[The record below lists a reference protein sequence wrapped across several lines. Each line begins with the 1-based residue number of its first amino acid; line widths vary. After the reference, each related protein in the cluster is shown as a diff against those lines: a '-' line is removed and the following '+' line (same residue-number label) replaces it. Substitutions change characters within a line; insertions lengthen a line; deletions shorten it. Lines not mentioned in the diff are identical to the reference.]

1 MQTTSLGGLE
11 VSRLGLG
18 VMGMSAFY
26 TGKDESE
33 EGSIRTIR
41 RALDLGV
48 THLDTAEVYGRG
60 ANEAL
65 LGRAIKGRRD
75 EVVLATKFGLI
86 SHTSRPGADSTPA
99 NIRLAVEGSLRR
111 LGTDH
116 IDLYYQHRVDPH
128 TPIEDTVG
136 ALADLVAE
144 GKVRH
149 VGLSEAGPST
159 IRRAHAVHPVAAVQ
173 SEYSLW
179 TRDPEADVLPVLRE
193 LGIGLVPYSP
203 LGHGFLTGNIRSL
216 DGLDAD
222 DWRRTN
228 PRFTGGNLERN
239 LRIVDEVRSVAAETG
254 ATLAQIA
261 LAWLL
266 AQGEDITPIPGTRRV
281 ERLEE
286 NIAADGV
293 RLTPDQIGR
302 LNNLA
307 PASGDRHDRDGMA
320 AIDR

>member
-33 EGSIRTIR
+33 EDSVRTIQH
-41 RALDLGV
+41 ALDLGV
-48 THLDTAEVYGRG
+48 THLDTAEAYGEG

-65 LGRAIKGRRD
+65 LGRAIRGRRD

-149 VGLSEAGPST
+149 IGLSEAGPAT

-239 LRIVDEVRSVAAETG
+239 LRIVDEVRAVAAETG
-254 ATLAQIA
+254 ATPAQVA

-266 AQGEDITPIPGTRRV
+266 AQGEGINPIPGTRRV

-286 NIAADGV
+286 NIAADGI

-302 LNNLA
+302 LDNLT
-307 PASGDRHDRDGMA
+307 PASGDRHDRGGMA

>member
-65 LGRAIKGRRD
+65 LGRAVKGRRD
-75 EVVLATKFGLI
+75 EVVLATKFGLA
-86 SHTSRPGADSTPA
+86 SHTGRPGADSTPA
-99 NIRLAVEGSLRR
+99 NVRLAVEASLRR

-116 IDLYYQHRVDPH
+116 IDLYYQHRVDPD

-136 ALADLVAE
+136 ALADLVTQ
-144 GKVRH
+144 GKVRYI
-149 VGLSEAGPST
+149 GLSEAGPAT

-179 TRDPEADVLPVLRE
+179 TRDPEAEVLPVLRE

-239 LRIVDEVRSVAAETG
+239 LRIVEEVRSVATEAG
-254 ATLAQIA
+254 ATPAQVA

-266 AQGEDITPIPGTRRV
+266 AQGGDINPIPGTRHIG
-281 ERLEE
+281 RLEE
-286 NIAADGV
+286 NIAADGI

-307 PASGDRHDRDGMA
+307 PASGDRHDRGGMA

>member
-65 LGRAIKGRRD
+65 LGRAVKGRRD
-75 EVVLATKFGLI
+75 EVVLATKFGLA
-86 SHTSRPGADSTPA
+86 SHTGRPGADSTPA
-99 NIRLAVEGSLRR
+99 NVRLAVEASLRR

-116 IDLYYQHRVDPH
+116 IDLYYQHPVDPD

-136 ALADLVAE
+136 ALADLVTQ
-144 GKVRH
+144 GKVRYI
-149 VGLSEAGPST
+149 GLSEAGPAT

-179 TRDPEADVLPVLRE
+179 TRDPEAEVLPVLRE

-239 LRIVDEVRSVAAETG
+239 LRIVEEVRSVATEAG
-254 ATLAQIA
+254 ATPAQVA

-266 AQGEDITPIPGTRRV
+266 AQGGDINPIPGTRHIG
-281 ERLEE
+281 RLEE
-286 NIAADGV
+286 NIAADGI

-307 PASGDRHDRDGMA
+307 PASGDRHDRGGMA

>member
-26 TGKDESE
+26 TGKDGSE
-33 EGSIRTIR
+33 EESVRTIQH
-41 RALDLGV
+41 AVDLGV
-48 THLDTAEVYGRG
+48 THLDTAEAYGAG

-65 LGRAIKGRRD
+65 LGRATRGRRD
-75 EVVLATKFGLI
+75 EVVLATKFGLV
-86 SHTSRPGADSTPA
+86 SHTGRPGVDSTPA

-116 IDLYYQHRVDPH
+116 IDLYYQHRVDPS
-128 TPIEDTVG
+128 TPIEDTVD
-136 ALADLVAE
+136 ALAGLVTE
-144 GKVRH
+144 GKVRYI
-149 VGLSEAGPST
+149 GLSEAGPST
-159 IRRAHAVHPVAAVQ
+159 IRRAHAVHPLAAVQ

-216 DGLDAD
+216 DGLAAD

-239 LRIVDEVRSVAAETG
+239 LRIVEEVRSVATEAG
-254 ATLAQIA
+254 ATPAQVA

-266 AQGEDITPIPGTRRV
+266 AQGADINPIPGTRHV

-286 NIAADGV
+286 NIAADGI

-307 PASGDRHDRDGMA
+307 PASGDRHDRGGMA
-320 AIDR
+320 ALDR